1 MQILKSSNPQIL
13 KSSKNSVKT
22 FVRLSS
28 ACLVSLILCE
38 ASFATNCVGYKS
50 GDSAV
55 CACLDGGG
63 VEQSRVQRN
72 NATGAQMNAPYNVQ
86 QCTDSS
92 CSAFYSSVQNSS
104 TTGVTEY
111 YKNTSGTGYYK
122 CTWTVNVGFGATS
135 VHGFAPTAPTGLS
148 ATAVSAT
155 QINLSWTDNSSDET
169 GFKISKDG
177 TFLPTTAAG
186 ATSYNATGLTCNTA
200 YTFTVVATNATG
212 DSSAAATTPATTT
225 TSACST
231 PINASINLNMNKPVE
246 TFATEIEIK

>member
-1 MQILKSSNPQIL
+1 MQFLNSSIPQFLNSSIPQFL
-13 KSSKNSVKT
+13 NSSIPQFLNSSIPQFLNSSKNSIKT

-50 GDSAV
+50 GDPAV

-63 VEQSRVQRN
+63 VERSRVQRN
-72 NATGAQMNAPYNVQ
+72 NATGAQMNAPSNVQ

-92 CSAFYSSVQNSS
+92 CSTLTSVQNSS
-104 TTGVTEY
+104 ATGVTEY

-135 VHGFAPTAPTGLS
+135 AHIVGGTT
-148 ATAVSAT
+148 VSAP
-155 QINLSWTDNSSDET
+155 I
-169 GFKISKDG
+169 GFSFNHKS
-177 TFLPTTAAG
+177 
-186 ATSYNATGLTCNTA
+186 
-200 YTFTVVATNATG
+200 
-212 DSSAAATTPATTT
+212 
-225 TSACST
+225 
-231 PINASINLNMNKPVE
+231 VE